1 MEAAAAL
8 SEMQMVAVGRLRV
21 CGAVVAVDDSVAAVL
36 RADSRL
42 IAGVLNAGALR
53 VVSLEN
59 LAADCRLAPTL
70 GSGISMYGVGMSGL
84 PKHTYSYTYLHH
96 TLPIHT
102 HTQGLEKLH
111 NGAYDYVV
119 LVCDLSER
127 VHAALL
133 ALAED
138 AGGNIRSVALTAPS
152 SLKRCAEGELRL
164 GANAPPIPLSW
175 APLFFAPLPCVPQP
189 TVLVAGA
196 VLPPA
201 HGAAATPESLGA
213 LAFQTCVMMEG
224 LSGSEYSV
232 FTLGARPRALAAA
245 MKEWSSPVRSA
256 VANGQWRDESQI
268 APAHLIILDRDAD
281 LVTAAD
287 RSDLKAGA
295 TIDYIISLLPPC
307 SSPPSLPHTPAGV
320 AALYHADTWEESNRA
335 ASTPPPAPNSLG
347 AGEELLTS
355 DDPNAVQLL
364 RGLCQCGKEDG
375 FKLVENS
382 LRDALR
388 NVGGAAGEIEGAAVP
403 ALFDSLTASAK
414 SDAQIRYKGLL
425 EVSGKLKAALEADQ
439 ARNGGG
445 GGAGRR

>member
-1 MEAAAAL
+1 
-8 SEMQMVAVGRLRV
+8 
-21 CGAVVAVDDSVAAVL
+21 
-36 RADSRL
+36 
-42 IAGVLNAGALR
+42 
-53 VVSLEN
+53 
-59 LAADCRLAPTL
+59 
-70 GSGISMYGVGMSGL
+70 MSGVSTN
-84 PKHTYSYTYLHH
+84 TYTYTYLHH
-96 TLPIHT
+96 TDTIQT

-111 NGAYDYVV
+111 KGSFDYVV
-119 LVCDLSER
+119 LVRDLSER

-133 ALAED
+133 VLAGD

-164 GANAPPIPLSW
+164 GANSPTIPLSW

-189 TVLVAGA
+189 TVLLAGA

-295 TIDYIISLLPPC
+295 TIDYIISLLPPD
-307 SSPPSLPHTPAGV
+307 SSPPPLPHTRAGV
-320 AALYHADTWEESNRA
+320 AALYHADTWDESNKA
-335 ASTPPPAPNSLG
+335 SSTPAPPDIFG
-347 AGEELLTS
+347 AGEALLTC

-375 FKLVENS
+375 VKLVEHS

-388 NVGGAAGEIEGAAVP
+388 NVGGAAGESEGAAVP
-403 ALFDSLTASAK
+403 ALYDSLAASAK
-414 SDAQIRYKGLL
+414 SATQIRYKGLL
-425 EVSGKLKAALEADQ
+425 EVSGKLKASLEADQ
-439 ARNGGG
+439 ARSGGGG
-445 GGAGRR
+445 GGAPGWPTRTT